1 MGFISS
7 KNMLQYQD
15 VSQGYMLWML
25 YLLRLGLLCGALKQL
40 HRTSRHLWGL
50 FSETG
55 WKTEEPVRSNVCM
68 YKKKR
73 KVHEPVDND
82 EVNINDKRKFL
93 FQGKKSKNW
102 PCSEILQPFHKN

>member
-1 MGFISS
+1 MKQDGKQ
-7 KNMLQYQD
+7 KN
-15 VSQGYMLWML
+15 
-25 YLLRLGLLCGALKQL
+25 QL
-40 HRTSRHLWGL
+40 EAMSA
-50 FSETG
+50 
-55 WKTEEPVRSNVCM
+55 M

-93 FQGKKSKNW
+93 FRGKKSKNW